1 MTFDD
6 FREKLDKIMFDFKL
20 SNKKDMTTIQ
30 ELIQFLDKRLVT
42 KSKRRVALKSFKGI
56 L

>member
-6 FREKLDKIMFDFKL
+6 FREKLDKIMFDFKV
-20 SNKKDMTTIQ
+20 SNKKDMTTIA
-30 ELIQFLDKRLVT
+30 ELIQLLDKRLVT
-42 KSKRRVALKSFKGI
+42 KSKRRPALKSLKGI